1 MTRPHGAI
9 NRRTIIKT
17 GLALSVGLA
26 LPTSPAIVRAAA
38 PIKIGLLTPLTG
50 ALAFVGFTNQNCLTL
65 AVEEI
70 NAAGGILGQQVQ
82 IVTEDTQASSKVT
95 VDKARR
101 LLVSEGVIALIG
113 MVLPLER
120 EAALQVAA
128 SQKRLVIHPNFDEG
142 RCHPNLLTT
151 GLSDKQRIEP
161 MISWLTK
168 NVGKSVYVLLSDS
181 GTARNIFVPRLKA
194 SLEQAG
200 GTLAGVRYFPFGTRD
215 FGPALQQVKEAG
227 VDIVWHSIGDDPIT
241 FVKQYHSFGMK
252 PQLVTEITHESI
264 AKVTEGASVGN
275 LGVSSYFMSV
285 DNAANRQFVEKYS
298 TQYANFTG
306 VRVNGKVPILPHG
319 ESTYVGAR
327 LIAEAARIAGSLE
340 LDKLK
345 EGLSKVALDL
355 PRGHVRVDP
364 ATSHLICHTIIGRA
378 REDATF
384 ELVTAAG
391 PIPPSCS

>member
-1 MTRPHGAI
+1 
-9 NRRTIIKT
+9 
-17 GLALSVGLA
+17 
-26 LPTSPAIVRAAA
+26 
-38 PIKIGLLTPLTG
+38 
-50 ALAFVGFTNQNCLTL
+50 
-65 AVEEI
+65 
-70 NAAGGILGQQVQ
+70 
-82 IVTEDTQASSKVT
+82 
-95 VDKARR
+95 
-101 LLVSEGVIALIG
+101 
-113 MVLPLER
+113 MV
-120 EAALQVAA
+120 
-128 SQKRLVIHPNFDEG
+128 
-142 RCHPNLLTT
+142 
-151 GLSDKQRIEP
+151 
-161 MISWLTK
+161 SWLTK

-181 GTARNIFVPRLKA
+181 GTARNIFVPNLKA
-194 SLEQAG
+194 SLERAG

-227 VDIVWHSIGDDPIT
+227 ADIVWHSIGDDPIT

-306 VRVNGKVPILPHG
+306 VRVNGNVPILPHG

-345 EGLSKVALDL
+345 EGLGKVALDL
-355 PRGHVRVDP
+355 PRGPVRVDP
-364 ATSHLICHTIIGRA
+364 AASHLICHSIIGRA

-384 ELVTAAG
+384 ELLAAAG
-391 PIPPSCS
+391 PIAPSCS